1 MPHQHVPPKGK
12 SSSNYSFFESYTA
25 LVAAF
30 SFLCIGLLRAYT
42 SPAISSM
49 KDDPY
54 LFNSTTEAEQKDIIS
69 WVASSPPVASFIG
82 TMIAGPMLQFL
93 GRRGTLIALTVP
105 YIIGWLT
112 IGFAG
117 TSIALIIIG
126 RLLTGLAAGLC
137 TAGAQL
143 YVSECVRAEVR
154 GTLGFLP
161 SMMLA
166 AGVLLGFALST
177 LNLDWKNFAFVM
189 TSFPVV
195 LLIMSVTVPESPSW
209 LILRGR
215 ENQGFKNLRKLRGKK
230 NEEAVEMEILDL
242 KRTIQLTNRR
252 VSLASIDPRT
262 KKVSIIKMMQ
272 QRPIWFPAFIAVFL
286 MFFQQFAGANA
297 VIYYLSIILTEA
309 EPQSFKMLKEQL
321 LKASNGTSTT
331 QLTYGLDHNF
341 SSVIVGIVQFLAFFV
356 SLPLID
362 RLGRRILL
370 ISSAVA
376 MSIPLGTLGFYYYC
390 NQPQFFLSP
399 AGTDKCAS
407 LVESTGVW
415 LPVTC
420 LSVFIAA
427 YSIGFGPVCFILMG
441 ELFPTQA
448 RSYLCSLTSFVNHL
462 CLLILIRGFPIALDL
477 IGGHGAFWGFSLC
490 CLISIFFVLWV
501 VPETKGKTLAEIE
514 RSFVKEEESLL

>member
-1 MPHQHVPPKGK
+1 MPHQPVPTKGK
-12 SSSNYSFFESYTA
+12 SPSNYSFFESYTA
-25 LVAAF
+25 FVAAF

-54 LFNSTTEAEQKDIIS
+54 LFNSTTVSEQKDIIS
-69 WVASSPPVASFIG
+69 WVASSPPVASFVG

-93 GRRGTLIALTVP
+93 GRRGTLIALTIP
-105 YIIGWLT
+105 YIVGWLT

-117 TSIALIIIG
+117 ASISLIITG

-177 LNLDWKNFAFVM
+177 LNLDWKSFAFLM

-230 NEEAVEMEILDL
+230 NVESVEMEILDM

-262 KKVSIIKMMQ
+262 NKVSIIKMMQ

-309 EPQSFKMLKEQL
+309 EPQSFKMLVES
-321 LKASNGTSTT
+321 SNGTST
-331 QLTYGLDHNF
+331 LTYGLDHNV
-341 SSVIVGIVQFLAFFV
+341 SSVIVGVVQFLAFFV

-376 MSIPLGTLGFYYYC
+376 MSLPLGTLGFYYYC

-399 AGTDKCAS
+399 EGTDKCAN

-420 LSVFIAA
+420 LSAFIAA

-462 CLLILIRGFPIALDL
+462 CLLILIRGFPVALDL
-477 IGGHGAFWGFSLC
+477 IGSHGTFWIFSGC
-490 CLISIFFVLWV
+490 CLVSIFFVLWV